1 MSCQPACATC
11 EQLRAAA
18 LQIVGDVGIGALSH
32 ESLVARVGLSPQE
45 AAAHYPVLDACLYET
60 YDEEASEL
68 VRTVVGAFEDEDD
81 WESGFGRS
89 RAHLI
94 EWLLAHP
101 AGARLLFVEA
111 VRGNRELRRR
121 RELSRRQ
128 IVGFFRGQYARSAEG
143 DGVPALQIELLIG
156 AGFQLISGAVAEGD
170 PEAILELEHKLAEL
184 EGFFIPTPV

>member
-18 LQIVGDVGIGALSH
+18 LQTVGDVGIGPLSH
-32 ESLVARVGLSPQE
+32 ESLAARVRLSPQV
-45 AAAHYPVLDACLYET
+45 AAAHYPLLDACLYET

-68 VRTVVGAFEDEDD
+68 VRTVVEAFEDEDD
-81 WESGFGRS
+81 WESGFARS
-89 RAHLI
+89 REHLI

-111 VRGNRELRRR
+111 VRNRELRRR

-128 IVGFFRGQYARSAEG
+128 IVDFFRRQYARSAEG

-156 AGFQLISGAVAEGD
+156 AGFQLVSGAVAEGD
-170 PEAILELEHKLAEL
+170 PEAMLELEHKLAEL